1 VHIALLFSGHKRS
14 FLKHAERWRE
24 MIKELEAN
32 GAVVNC
38 FFHSWTVDCHAEM
51 RGNQRIEGSYVKS
64 PLTDQQE
71 MVNALPFRHYFF
83 EDEDKAEASLVLPK
97 RAFLLDKQAAKKH
110 IGLQLYSMQRSYEAM
125 IQWEKKNN
133 IEHSTIVKLRFDT
146 APAHWSVREFFLS
159 TDHRFKKL
167 LIAAN
172 EHAHPHPGGG
182 GGCVKCQ
189 RLHNDWWKHCWKEGK
204 EETEPDDEL
213 WQHEGA
219 HSNDICDLYA
229 IGNRETMARYMT
241 VYSRVV
247 ELYSPELFERSYQRW
262 HNEKRKGAVACP
274 YDENDLKAA
283 AWGMEMEDEHFAC
296 FYPERLQ
303 RLNLEGF
310 AVLHAASIFHRD

>member
-1 VHIALLFSGHKRS
+1 
-14 FLKHAERWRE
+14 
-24 MIKELEAN
+24 
-32 GAVVNC
+32 
-38 FFHSWTVDCHAEM
+38 M

-83 EDEDKAEASLVLPK
+83 EDEDKAEAILVLPK

-110 IGLQLYSMQRSYEAM
+110 IGLQLYSMQRSYEM
-125 IQWEKKNN
+125 MLQWERENN
-133 IEHSTIVKLRFDT
+133 VEHSTIVKLRFDT
-146 APAHWSVREFFLS
+146 APTHWNIREFFLS
-159 TDHRFKKL
+159 TDYRFKKL

-172 EHAHPHPGGG
+172 ERVHPHPGGG
-182 GGCVKCQ
+182 GGCIKCQ
-189 RLHNDWWKHCWKEGK
+189 RLHNDWWKHGKEGTK
-204 EETEPDDEL
+204 ELEPDNEL

-241 VYSRVV
+241 IYSRAV
-247 ELYSPELFERSYQRW
+247 ELYSPELFERSYHRW
-262 HNEKRKGAVACP
+262 HGEKRKGAVGCP
-274 YDENDLKAA
+274 WDKNDLRVN